1 MRRTSAAHV
10 TRGLLFLTL
19 AASLNARDVAA
30 QILAPVERP
39 PLVSDVGPAG
49 KAGLMNLDVDLQ
61 SLEQPAEAARAT
73 VPQERP
79 CGGCPPRRLGTAFLQ
94 ATYINVFYE
103 LANLIRGQA
112 TAHITPSTWW
122 TNMKRGWEWDL
133 DDFAVNQIGH
143 PYQGNNYYTA
153 GRANGLSFWE
163 SSALTAFGS
172 GTWEYFGETN
182 QASLNDFI
190 NTTLGGIALGEMFH
204 RAAWLVR
211 NTRATGKSR
220 LWSEI
225 GATAIDPLTGVN
237 RFVSGDSSRV
247 SDKPPDMVP
256 SELGTIASAGVIW
269 RGSNTHEVEST
280 TGPFIEVDGLYGN
293 VDGVVRSR
301 TPYDAFGVRLTFG
314 GGSALSEARVR
325 GRLIAQPDRNGTLQL
340 TVAQGYQYNA
350 NAAYRF
356 GAQSV
361 DVRLGG
367 TKQMTQRTSVWA
379 NAWGGLTILGAVDSI
394 PLGGAIEEEPDP
406 DAPQGVSTGPRFYD
420 YGPGTN
426 FGGLVNV
433 KRGAL
438 TFLTF
443 GYEAHHLHVLDGV
456 RANHLL
462 QRARVD
468 LLVPV
473 RGRLGLGVTGE
484 YFDRRTYYQR
494 PGVDRALFQF
504 PQFRL
509 ALTWSAS

>member
-1 MRRTSAAHV
+1 M
-10 TRGLLFLTL
+10 RGLLFLTL
-19 AASLNARDVAA
+19 AASLSANDSTA
-30 QILAPVERP
+30 QPLAPVERP
-39 PLVSDVGPAG
+39 PVVSGVNPAD
-49 KAGLMNLDVDLQ
+49 KAGLDLDVDLQ
-61 SLEQPAEAARAT
+61 SVEQPAEAAHAT
-73 VPQERP
+73 VPEGRP
-79 CGGCPPRRLGTAFLQ
+79 CDGCPPRRLGTAFLQ
-94 ATYINVFYE
+94 ATYINVFYG

-112 TAHITPSTWW
+112 TAQITPSTWW
-122 TNMKRGWEWDL
+122 TNMERGWEWDL

-225 GATAIDPLTGVN
+225 GATAIDPVTGVN

-256 SELGTIASAGVIW
+256 SMLGTIASAGVIW

-280 TGPFIEVDGLYGN
+280 TGPFFEIDGLYGD
-293 VDGVVRSR
+293 VETAARSR
-301 TPYDAFGVRLTFG
+301 TPYDAFGVRLAFG

-325 GRLIAQPDRNGTLQL
+325 GRLIGQPYRNGALQL

-394 PLGGAIEEEPDP
+394 PLGGAPEEVPDP

-426 FGGLVNV
+426 FGGLLNV

-468 LLVPV
+468 LLVPL
-473 RGRLGLGVTGE
+473 RGRLGIGVTGE
-484 YFDRRTYYQR
+484 YFDRRTYYQQ
-494 PGVDRALFQF
+494 PGVERALFQF